1 MNKGMLPYPVILAIT
16 IVGLVLLTIM
26 TYFVG
31 GFTSVLVMG
40 AIVALVY
47 YLLTEFGVLSFKISN
62 GSPEIDFHENAP
74 APQHETKKHHN
85 PKPLELKEVFFI
97 EGNNYTYND
106 APAVCAAYGA
116 ELASYDQV
124 NETFAKGGE
133 WCGYGWSLGGM
144 ALYPT
149 QQSTWTSMQ
158 QEVDETKRTACGR
171 PGVNGGYFDP
181 SLKFGVNCYG
191 VKPVNKG
198 TILPAPLP
206 GVDQKAFDSLVS
218 KFKGMLGNMKLSPF
232 NRNVWSQS
240 GEVRYE
246 TDQAKKNA
254 VGIIGTIEK
263 EASNLGA
270 DIENAL

>member
-31 GFTSVLVMG
+31 GFTSVLVMA

-47 YLLTEFGVLSFKISN
+47 YLLTEFGVLSFKMSSA
-62 GSPEIDFHENAP
+62 GPELDFHENAP
-74 APQHETKKHHN
+74 APEHKQKKHHV
-85 PKPLELKEVFFI
+85 PKPLETKEVFFI

-124 NETFAKGGE
+124 TDTFAKGGE

-149 QQSTWTSMQ
+149 QQSTWTAMQ

-198 TILPAPLP
+198 IILPAPLP
-206 GVDQKAFDSLVS
+206 GVDQKAFDALVA
-218 KFKGMLGNMKLSPF
+218 KFKGMLGSIKLSPF
-232 NRNVWSQS
+232 NRDVWSQS
-240 GEVRYE
+240 GELKYE
-246 TDQAKKNA
+246 ASQAKAN
-254 VGIIGTIEK
+254 VQGSFEK
-263 EASNLGA
+263 DISALGA